1 MRPSCRDVTIAAYMR
16 ILVVEDEPKLGRL
29 LVRGL
34 TEEGHPA
41 DLVATGEDVLWM
53 VAAVPYDV
61 IVLDV
66 MLPGM
71 DGFAVC
77 RELRARDV
85 WTPVLMLTAREAIED
100 RIEGLDTGA
109 DDYLV
114 KPFAFSELLAR
125 LRALVRRA
133 PAERPTELRVGD
145 LRLDPARH
153 RAWRGETELDLTAKE
168 FVLFE
173 VFMRRP
179 GQTLSRV
186 QLLDAA
192 WDIAFESHSNVVD
205 VYVRY
210 LRQKIDRPFG
220 RDSVET
226 VRGVGY
232 RLRVEETN

>member
-1 MRPSCRDVTIAAYMR
+1 MR

-34 TEEGHPA
+34 GEEGHPA
-41 DLVATGEDVLWM
+41 DLAATGEDALWM
-53 VAAVPYDV
+53 APAAPYDV

-66 MLPGM
+66 MLPGI
-71 DGFAVC
+71 DGFATC
-77 RELRARDV
+77 RELRLKGV
-85 WTPVLMLTAREAIED
+85 WTPVLMLTARDAIED

-114 KPFAFSELLAR
+114 KPFAFTELLAR
-125 LRALVRRA
+125 LRALARRA
-133 PAERPTELRVGD
+133 PPERPTQLRVGD
-145 LRLDPARH
+145 LMLDPATH
-153 RAWRGETELDLTAKE
+153 RAWCGETELDLTAKE

-179 GQTLSRV
+179 GETLSRV

-210 LRQKIDRPFG
+210 LREKIDRPFG
-220 RDSVET
+220 RKSVET

-232 RLRVEETN
+232 RLRVEET

>member
-226 VRGVGY
+226 V
-232 RLRVEETN
+232 